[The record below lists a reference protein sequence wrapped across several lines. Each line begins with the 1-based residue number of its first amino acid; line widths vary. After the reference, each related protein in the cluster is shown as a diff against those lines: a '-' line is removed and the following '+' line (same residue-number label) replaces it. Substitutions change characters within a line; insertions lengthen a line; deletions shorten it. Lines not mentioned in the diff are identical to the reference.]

1 LFSALGDGALG
12 LALGHGLKELVL
24 RLAVQVAM

>member
-12 LALGHGLKELVL
+12 LAVGRRLKELLL
-24 RLAVQVAM
+24 RLAVQVAV